1 MLYLACLFPRG
12 RYFLVLGLK
21 SFLSYLFFFTNHTC
35 DQPNGNVI
43 DSLSLDIAFPGSNY
57 CNRPTHPNGDC
68 SHFCFPV
75 PNFQRVC
82 GCPYGMSLT
91 SNHLTCV
98 EDPSREPP
106 MEQCGSF
113 SFPCNNGRCV
123 PSYYRCD
130 GIDDCHDNSDE
141 HLCGM
146 FSK

>member
-1 MLYLACLFPRG
+1 MSYLAHRFLRGSYFFVWALKNVLFQL
-12 RYFLVLGLK
+12 F
-21 SFLSYLFFFTNHTC
+21 SFANHTC
-35 DQPNGNVI
+35 EGNVI
-43 DSLSLDIAFPGSNY
+43 NSLFQVIAFSGSNY

-91 SNHLTCV
+91 SNHLTCL
-98 EDPSREPP
+98 EDPSHEPP
-106 MEQCGSF
+106 LEQCGSF

-123 PSYYRCD
+123 PSYYQCD
-130 GIDDCHDNSDE
+130 GFDDCRDNSDE
-141 HLCGM
+141 HLCGT